1 MHWVPT
7 PVEGEVLVYRVIQV
21 CKQWEDTNQFKDCGE
36 HWPYS
41 KAVALETLNKENDQ
55 LYKPEGIPVVF
66 KEILI
71 SYSKRAD

>member
-1 MHWVPT
+1 MHWGPT
-7 PVEGEVLVYRVIQV
+7 TVEGEVLVYIVIQV
-21 CKQWEDTNQFKDCGE
+21 CKQWEDTNQYKDCRE

-41 KAVALETLNKENDQ
+41 KAVVLEILSKENDR

-71 SYSKRAD
+71 SYNRRAD